1 MLYLKKMSM
10 FRNILQ
16 YDLIYFA
23 VFCKNITMKRN
34 NNSPLNK
41 KITGN

>member
-10 FRNILQ
+10 FRKILQ

-23 VFCKNITMKRN
+23 VLFKNITMKRN
-34 NNSPLNK
+34 NNTPLNK
-41 KITGN
+41 K